1 MSKQLSI
8 RLDDDVHREL
18 STEARHRGVGLAT
31 YLRDLAATDA
41 RAVRQARIRE
51 ESRHV
56 GEAYR
61 TNEEARVFYDQTGS
75 PDPDALAGKQ

>member
-18 STEARHRGVGLAT
+18 STQARHRGVGLAT
-31 YLRDLAATDA
+31 YLRDLAAADA
-41 RAVRQARIRE
+41 RAARQARIRE

-56 GEAYR
+56 GDLYR
-61 TNEEARVFYDQTGS
+61 TNAEARAFYDENGS
-75 PDPDALAGKQ
+75 PDSDALAGPR